1 MKDYVRNPSKPEGSI
16 AEGYIVDECMSFCSL
31 YLKDTETR
39 RNRFG
44 RNTDAGGREVL
55 GGLSIFGAGGRSLGK
70 GDGEVVLLDEK
81 ELNLAH
87 ACVLHNCT
95 QVQALLE

>member
-39 RNRFG
+39 RNRF
-44 RNTDAGGREVL
+44 GGREVL

-95 QVQALLE
+95 EVQTLLE

>member
-1 MKDYVRNPSKPEGSI
+1 MFATLASQRV
-16 AEGYIVDECMSFCSL
+16 AEIVDECISFCSL

-55 GGLSIFGAGGRSLGK
+55 GGLSVFGARGRSLGK

-81 ELNLAH
+81 ELKLAH
-87 ACVLHNCT
+87 TSVLHNCT